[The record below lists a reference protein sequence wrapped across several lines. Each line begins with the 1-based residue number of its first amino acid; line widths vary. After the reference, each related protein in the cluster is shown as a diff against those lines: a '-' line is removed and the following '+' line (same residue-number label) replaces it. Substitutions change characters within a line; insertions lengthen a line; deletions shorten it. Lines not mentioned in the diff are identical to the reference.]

1 MSSYSL
7 KFLSSRVIGIK
18 VSSINLVK
26 PVLNGLGLFFQVPQ
40 VNPARQL
47 LSIASGSWRGRAMS
61 SFYSSCCLSSAALSS
76 KINKARTKW
85 KRAGSMVDYSSSN
98 YCATCLTKLPKE
110 ILRCP
115 DCRQKVRTRPWHR
128 PKLTGMKRV

>member
-47 LSIASGSWRGRAMS
+47 LSIASDKLAGRAMS

-76 KINKARTKW
+76 KLNKVRTKW
-85 KRAGSMVDYSSSN
+85 KRAGSMVDYSSN

-128 PKLTGMKRV
+128 PKLIDLKRV

>member
-1 MSSYSL
+1 MDWGYSFRYL
-7 KFLSSRVIGIK
+7 KLT
-18 VSSINLVK
+18 
-26 PVLNGLGLFFQVPQ
+26 
-40 VNPARQL
+40 PARQL
-47 LSIASGSWRGRAMS
+47 LSIASDKLAGRAMS

-76 KINKARTKW
+76 KLNKARTKW
-85 KRAGSMVDYSSSN
+85 KRAGSVVDYASSN

-128 PKLTGMKRV
+128 PKLIDMKRV